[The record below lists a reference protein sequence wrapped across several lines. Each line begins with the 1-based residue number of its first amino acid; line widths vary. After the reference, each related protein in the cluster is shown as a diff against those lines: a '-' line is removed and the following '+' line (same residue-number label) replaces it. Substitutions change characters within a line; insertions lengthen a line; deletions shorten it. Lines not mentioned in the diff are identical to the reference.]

1 MRKASY
7 YSQVLTILQQLHA
20 AYPNYNMG
28 RHLATAL
35 DEYGDIWTYRF
46 PTTGDY
52 MQEKKTKADGTLV
65 TNWTNITHSGHQT
78 FRMPGETEKISADN
92 RNDTGRNR

>member
-7 YSQVLTILQQLHA
+7 YSQILTILQQLHA

-35 DEYGDIWTYRF
+35 DDYGDIWGLMDKEVLFALEKYKSQLELDVPHTDDKELDQIIKD
-46 PTTGDY
+46 GMNLDDILKDQDGEDY
-52 MQEKKTKADGTLV
+52 
-65 TNWTNITHSGHQT
+65 
-78 FRMPGETEKISADN
+78 
-92 RNDTGRNR
+92 

>member
-20 AYPNYNMG
+20 AYPQYNMG

-35 DEYGDIWTYRF
+35 DEYGDIWGLTDKEVLFALEKYKSQLELDV
-46 PTTGDY
+46 PHTDENELDQIIKDGMNLDDILKEQDGEDY
-52 MQEKKTKADGTLV
+52 
-65 TNWTNITHSGHQT
+65 
-78 FRMPGETEKISADN
+78 
-92 RNDTGRNR
+92 

>member
-7 YSQVLTILQQLHA
+7 YSQVLTILQQLHT

-35 DEYGDIWTYRF
+35 DEYGDIWGLTDKEILFALEKYKSQLELDV
-46 PTTGDY
+46 PHTDENELDQIIKDGMNLDDILKEQDGEDY
-52 MQEKKTKADGTLV
+52 
-65 TNWTNITHSGHQT
+65 
-78 FRMPGETEKISADN
+78 
-92 RNDTGRNR
+92 

>member
-7 YSQVLTILQQLHA
+7 YSQILTILQQLHA

-35 DEYGDIWTYRF
+35 DDYGDIWGLTDKEVLFALEKYKSQLELDV
-46 PTTGDY
+46 PHTDENELDQIIKDGMNLDDILKEQDGEDY
-52 MQEKKTKADGTLV
+52 
-65 TNWTNITHSGHQT
+65 
-78 FRMPGETEKISADN
+78 
-92 RNDTGRNR
+92 